1 VLEVRGLGKVFHP
14 GTAAERVALRGIDL
28 AVAPGDF
35 AVVIGDNG
43 AGKSTLLNAVAGDFA
58 VETGAVLIDGRDVT
72 GLPAH
77 RRARWVARVFQDPA
91 LGAAGAMSIEENLA
105 VAARRGCRRRFRAA
119 LGREG
124 RARDRTLLARFGLG
138 LEERLRTRVD
148 LLSGGQRQALALA
161 MAVVR
166 RPDVLLLDEHTAALD
181 PRTAGLVMDATVAV
195 VGDAGLTTL
204 MVTHNMQHA
213 IRFGNR
219 LLMMRQGRIALDV
232 SGPAKAAL
240 TVEGLIERFHLA
252 DDKLL
257 LQA

>member
-1 VLEVRGLGKVFHP
+1 
-14 GTAAERVALRGIDL
+14 
-28 AVAPGDF
+28 
-35 AVVIGDNG
+35 
-43 AGKSTLLNAVAGDFA
+43 
-58 VETGAVLIDGRDVT
+58 
-72 GLPAH
+72 
-77 RRARWVARVFQDPA
+77 
-91 LGAAGAMSIEENLA
+91 
-105 VAARRGCRRRFRAA
+105 
-119 LGREG
+119 
-124 RARDRTLLARFGLG
+124 
-138 LEERLRTRVD
+138 
-148 LLSGGQRQALALA
+148 
-161 MAVVR
+161 
-166 RPDVLLLDEHTAALD
+166 
-181 PRTAGLVMDATVAV
+181 MDATVAV